1 MLKQLGGGLGGD
13 PETVM
18 NLKQMAK
25 SLANSRVLSTLDEDI
40 PDLVQNFESQLSAG
54 AGGSSEINIDDAIK
68 ATKAPTEVVD

>member
-1 MLKQLGGGLGGD
+1 MGGGLGGD
-13 PETVM
+13 PDAVQ

-25 SLANSRVLSTLDEDI
+25 SLAANSRVLSTLDEDDI

-54 AGGSSEINIDDAIK
+54 AAGESSEVNIDDAIK